1 MLSFRHRS
9 HSCGSVEFEL
19 QLWSITDRVAKCYKL
34 ANATL
39 FLGVISAVLGLVAG
53 AIVFG
58 IGSIFGSQAQ

>member
-1 MLSFRHRS
+1 M
-9 HSCGSVEFEL
+9 
-19 QLWSITDRVAKCYKL
+19 WSITDRVAKCYKL